1 MSQCVVLTRP
11 QGLYDGNQRLS
22 EKLKAIGL
30 ETLEISGLTC
40 CSIPIEEHV
49 LNEIEGSPDGDGNVW
64 FVLLSP
70 TAVHVVASLSAT
82 HQQLA
87 SSISKAKIACQGR
100 GTAGAVQACFGRNAD
115 FIPTTFIAEEFSQQ
129 LASVLSPAD
138 TLLVPQSRRGRNVIG
153 PALKSQGFSVCSWAS
168 YRFDDRALSAQELDA
183 LSKAPEKTVVIFMSP
198 SAVSALVKQA
208 RPELANKRLL
218 SIGPITSQAIKSAGL
233 PIWREA
239 SEHSEEGIITVLSD
253 LCDRE

>member
-40 CSIPIEEHV
+40 HSMPIEDHV
-49 LNEIEGSPDGDGNVW
+49 LKEVECASDGDGNVW

-82 HQQLA
+82 YKQLA

-115 FIPTTFIAEEFSQQ
+115 FIPTTFIAEEFSQE

-138 TLLVPQSRRGRNVIG
+138 TLLVPQSLQGRNVIG
-153 PALKSQGFSVCSWAS
+153 PALKSQGFSVCSWSS
-168 YRFDDRALSAQELDA
+168 YRFNERALSAQEIDA

-208 RPELANKRLL
+208 RSELANKRLL
-218 SIGPITSQAIKSAGL
+218 SIGPVTSQAIKSAGL

-239 SEHSEEGIITVLSD
+239 NEYSQEGIIEVLSD
-253 LCDRE
+253 L